1 MDSITNDTKEKK
13 RLKQLL
19 SNINVHIARRS
30 LRGKLIETNTK
41 ILIKQSSQESG
52 YVQTEIVQQDSAVQM
67 TVIAALSISLYM
79 SSKKLQ
85 RRPRAGEMKQH
96 YQRSDLALRTSHSNY
111 SKYPYRTK
119 DWITI
124 IMFSQLPFFYYLSQR
139 TEKKDAW
146 LWRTKGSETTQR
158 TWFLELWEIWWWG
171 VMDLLNELIH
181 GAVVSVWISS
191 ISSKL

>member
-119 DWITI
+119 D
-124 IMFSQLPFFYYLSQR
+124 
-139 TEKKDAW
+139 
-146 LWRTKGSETTQR
+146 
-158 TWFLELWEIWWWG
+158 
-171 VMDLLNELIH
+171 
-181 GAVVSVWISS
+181 
-191 ISSKL
+191 